1 MKNATTQQIEN
12 LVSFFES
19 SAYVND
25 AKIVE
30 LATSLYQ
37 KGDILE
43 ENEASIFNDIC
54 SLLDN
59 YYYVECE
66 NQGSFHRHIW
76 HLEE

>member
-37 KGDILE
+37 KGDVLE
-43 ENEASIFNDIC
+43 DNEASIFNDIC
-54 SLLDN
+54 SFLDN

-66 NQGSFHRHIW
+66 NHGSFYRHIW